1 LSFRIIVFAILLF
14 AVNAT
19 AYACRFARDAQPA
32 QWFQW
37 ANTLFA
43 ADVRSIDTDAH
54 KRLDVIAVSV
64 VEVFKGPAT
73 AATARLEVPTRM
85 WASCDLER
93 PSAGA
98 RVLVAMNPAS
108 DILLVPLTPGYAE
121 RLRAHMGKKP

>member
-1 LSFRIIVFAILLF
+1 MTLRFVLALVLATGFQ
-14 AVNAT
+14 AVH
-19 AYACRFARDAQPA
+19 ACRFARDAQPA
-32 QWFQW
+32 QWFEW
-37 ANTLFA
+37 ASALFA
-43 ADVRSIDTDAH
+43 ADVTSIDTDAH
-54 KRLDVIAVSV
+54 KRLDVIAVGV
-64 VEVFKGPAT
+64 VEVFKGAAG

-121 RLRAHMGKKP
+121 RLRAHIGKRP